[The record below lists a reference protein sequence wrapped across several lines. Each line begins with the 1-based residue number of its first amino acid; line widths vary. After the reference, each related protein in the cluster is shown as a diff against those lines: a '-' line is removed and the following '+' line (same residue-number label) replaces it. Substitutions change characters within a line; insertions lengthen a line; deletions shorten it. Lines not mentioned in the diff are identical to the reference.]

1 MRQPGYSKELT
12 VSDLQPR
19 YDREFRCIGPECE
32 DLCCR
37 VWNVF
42 IDKATYDKYQSIPKL
57 RPLVDAHLVQ
67 ITKAQTNSKFAQINF
82 PAPAHTCPFLAEDQW
97 CGIHKEF
104 GPSYLSPICDTYP
117 RVQETAEGVATKPL
131 YLSCPEAARLI
142 LFQPNFVEFERN
154 TNDDRPRLQQF
165 LRMAEQPQKNNGTAR
180 KHFSHARTFALL
192 LIHDR
197 SYPLWQRLFILG
209 LFSKRL
215 TEVFAAK
222 QFDVLPQVF
231 TEYAQIVKNDRL
243 RPVMEMIP
251 QQTPAQLSAVIQ
263 ALHRLQ
269 TEHAGFPR
277 IQECIRDF
285 MKGVQYDASTPIETM
300 SSAYMEAYE
309 RYYQPFIQKHPYLM
323 ENYLSNYIFRT
334 QFPSGPVPEGEPN
347 NPTTAYFLMCLQYAV
362 IKGALIG
369 MAGYYREAFGA
380 EHVVKLV
387 QSFSKSV
394 EHSSMFLRGLNHDL
408 TGAGGMALLLKN

>member
-1 MRQPGYSKELT
+1 
-12 VSDLQPR
+12 
-19 YDREFRCIGPECE
+19 
-32 DLCCR
+32 
-37 VWNVF
+37 
-42 IDKATYDKYQSIPKL
+42 
-57 RPLVDAHLVQ
+57 
-67 ITKAQTNSKFAQINF
+67 
-82 PAPAHTCPFLAEDQW
+82 
-97 CGIHKEF
+97 
-104 GPSYLSPICDTYP
+104 
-117 RVQETAEGVATKPL
+117 
-131 YLSCPEAARLI
+131 
-142 LFQPNFVEFERN
+142 
-154 TNDDRPRLQQF
+154 
-165 LRMAEQPQKNNGTAR
+165 
-180 KHFSHARTFALL
+180 
-192 LIHDR
+192 
-197 SYPLWQRLFILG
+197 
-209 LFSKRL
+209 
-215 TEVFAAK
+215 
-222 QFDVLPQVF
+222 
-231 TEYAQIVKNDRL
+231 
-243 RPVMEMIP
+243 MEMIP

-369 MAGYYREAFGA
+369 MAGHYREAFGA